1 MIFLVKNWTEK
12 HEMKGTHQTL
22 LKELQFKSMKCYIKY
37 LRLDDER
44 FQVMVSKVSH
54 FIAKQSTHLIN
65 PITMEGH
72 LMITLQFLATVK
84 VFQAFSSVPGYHN
97 ALIQT

>member
-1 MIFLVKNWTEK
+1 
-12 HEMKGTHQTL
+12 MKGTHQTL
-22 LKELQFKSMKCYIKY
+22 LRELQFKSMKCYIKY

-54 FIAKQSTHLIN
+54 FFAKHITRLIN

-72 LMITLQFLATVK
+72 LTVTLQFLAAVK
-84 VFQAFSSVPGYHN
+84 VFQACSSVPGYHN
-97 ALIQT
+97 ALLQT